1 MSRQRYPTRLEGAT
15 LARPAAISHIAPMS
29 CSCLFCGSS
38 LGRNRE
44 IEYYAVGRRL
54 AFDHARGRLWVV
66 CRRCGQW
73 NLAPLDERWEAVEE
87 CERRFRD
94 TTLRLATDNIGLAR
108 LPRGT
113 ELIRIGTPLRPEFAA
128 WRYGDQFG
136 RRRRRAYVAATAG
149 VGAAAGLIAG
159 EVAALST
166 ALAAVLGWQAGH
178 VVNRLRRPK
187 RRGRTIGVGHGD
199 FVTIGRRALAEVR
212 VLTGGPWGDSWGL
225 YVPHSGGTTILS
237 GSDAIQGAGVLL
249 ARINRFGAFASQVDL
264 AVSILERHRDASTC
278 FRWAG
283 VRPERDRYRLA
294 RLPIAIRLALE
305 MAAHEETERRILEG
319 ELAHY
324 ERQWRKAEPVAR
336 IADGLLQ
343 PALPWDRV
351 AFPQSG

>member
-1 MSRQRYPTRLEGAT
+1 MY
-15 LARPAAISHIAPMS
+15 

-44 IEYYAVGRRL
+44 LEHFAVGRRL
-54 AFDHARGRLWVV
+54 AFDHALRRLWVV

-73 NLAPLDERWEAVEE
+73 NLTPQDERWETIDE
-87 CERRFRD
+87 CEQRFRD

-108 LPRGT
+108 LPGGT

-136 RRRRRAYVAATAG
+136 RRRRRVYIAATAG
-149 VGAAAGLIAG
+149 LGAAASLVAG
-159 EVAALST
+159 EVAALTT
-166 ALAAVLGWQAGH
+166 AAAAALGWQAGH
-178 VVNRLRRPK
+178 VLNRLRQQP
-187 RRGRTIGVGHGD
+187 RRGRMIDVGHGD

-212 VLTGGPWGDSWGL
+212 VLTGGPWGNSWGL
-225 YVPHSGGTTILS
+225 YVPHSSGTTILS

-283 VRPERDRYRLA
+283 ARPERDRYRLA

-336 IADGLLQ
+336 IADGMLQ
-343 PALPWDRV
+343 PALPWERV
-351 AFPQSG
+351 VFPQ